1 MTTARKELMNKTRGM
16 LGNDNFYDVLP
27 LLDRAISEG
36 RFVGGLETP
45 YIDYISIPIRCGTK
59 SILLQRRSGGMVQ
72 WILTDEKDRSVYR
85 MSVMSE
91 KEQFDAL
98 WNLLMGNLTRP
109 TDGKPEKAE
118 P

>member
-1 MTTARKELMNKTRGM
+1 MTTARKELTDKIREYMG
-16 LGNDNFYDVLP
+16 LNDFTTVLS
-27 LLDRAISEG
+27 LLDRTISEG
-36 RFVGGLETP
+36 RFVSGEDAP

-72 WILTDEKDRSVYR
+72 WVLTDELDRSVYR
-85 MSVMSE
+85 ISVMTE
-91 KEQFDAL
+91 KEQFDSL
-98 WNLLMGNLTRP
+98 WILLMGNLTRP

>member
-1 MTTARKELMNKTRGM
+1 MTTARKELMNKIREHLTP
-16 LGNDNFYDVLP
+16 NDFTSVFS

-36 RFVGGLETP
+36 RFVSGEDAP

-59 SILLQRRSGGMVQ
+59 SILLQRRSGGVIQ
-72 WILTDEKDRSVYR
+72 WVLIEESHFFKTSTMNK
-85 MSVMSE
+85 
-91 KEQFDAL
+91 KEQFDGL

-118 P
+118 S

>member
-1 MTTARKELMNKTRGM
+1 MTTARKELMNKIREH
-16 LGNDNFYDVLP
+16 LAPNDFTNVLS

-36 RFVGGLETP
+36 RYVAGEDAP
-45 YIDYISIPIRCGTK
+45 YIDYISIPIRCGTR
-59 SILLQRRSGGMVQ
+59 SILLQRRSGGIVQ
-72 WILTDEKDRSVYR
+72 WILTDEKDRYVYR
-85 MSVMSE
+85 ISVMTK

-98 WNLLMGNLTRP
+98 WDLLMNNLTRP